1 MKADSKVSCTFVNLT
16 PAQAK
21 TLASWYEGQGEQD
34 AEFWFDENCEDPTPL
49 TDCSRK
55 GGYREIDDQGNVT
68 VYCK

>member
-1 MKADSKVSCTFVNLT
+1 MKDKVSCTFVNLT

-34 AEFWFDENCEDPTPL
+34 ADFWFEENCEDPAPI
-49 TDCSRK
+49 TDSSM
-55 GGYREIDDQGNVT
+55 GYYKIHDDGNVT

>member
-1 MKADSKVSCTFVNLT
+1 MNKVSCTFVNLS

-21 TLASWYEGQGEQD
+21 TLAEWYECQGEQD
-34 AEFWFDENCEDPTPL
+34 ADCWFDEHCEDPAPL
-49 TDCSRK
+49 AHVRRK